1 MWMFWVQ
8 GQICFQPCH
17 FLKHNLSL
25 FALPSIHFIL
35 TWHVL
40 VDKKKFCAL
49 QLFTQ
54 ECIDIKTHLLLLGV
68 KMYLV
73 WNKWHI
79 SAVSRHKPLWNKNFF
94 FPCTESWCA
103 HVFYNKQPQWSSPSD
118 VYTGFYTANGTH
130 SQLVATFLGKTCIWN
145 MFSWDD

>member
-25 FALPSIHFIL
+25 FELPSIHFLL
-35 TWHVL
+35 TRHAP

-94 FPCTESWCA
+94 FLAQRAGVP
-103 HVFYNKQPQWSSPSD
+103 
-118 VYTGFYTANGTH
+118 
-130 SQLVATFLGKTCIWN
+130 
-145 MFSWDD
+145 MFSITNNPNEVRLQMYILDFIQRMEHAPS